1 MLNRPRRPH
10 KQAARNE
17 CRGIRAGDDPCPFA
31 ESGRI
36 SRNTRPAAPLA
47 ACRSLCPN
55 NSQSFPQLS
64 WINRAVTIP
73 GSLTAAIPTHARQPF
88 WDAACRRTL
97 GSCTKNIQRSP
108 PPRRFAC
115 GQSSQG
121 YPQSGAHN
129 SGTTTQRLIGAAL
142 SWRCSETNGSAA
154 ASAVAWGYQ
163 RQGSPSCPAIAC
175 SSVCSLITPRLPPGA
190 ERAR

>member
-31 ESGRI
+31 EPGRI

-64 WINRAVTIP
+64 WINRAVTIL
-73 GSLTAAIPTHARQPF
+73 GSLTAAIPTHAVNPSGMRP
-88 WDAACRRTL
+88 AAARLAAEQKTYKVRH
-97 GSCTKNIQRSP
+97 S
-108 PPRRFAC
+108 PRRFAC

-142 SWRCSETNGSAA
+142 SRRCSETNGSAA

-163 RQGSPSCPAIAC
+163 RRGSPSCPAIAC

>member
-31 ESGRI
+31 EPGRI

-64 WINRAVTIP
+64 WINRAVTAP
-73 GSLTAAIPTHARQPF
+73 RQSDCCNPDACPSTLLGCGLPPHDWQLNKKHTRFATLHGASLVGSLPKVIHRVAHTIR
-88 WDAACRRTL
+88 
-97 GSCTKNIQRSP
+97 GQR
-108 PPRRFAC
+108 
-115 GQSSQG
+115 
-121 YPQSGAHN
+121 H
-129 SGTTTQRLIGAAL
+129 IGAAL
-142 SWRCSETNGSAA
+142 SRRCSETNGSAA

>member
-31 ESGRI
+31 VYGRI

-47 ACRSLCPN
+47 VCRSLCPN

-73 GSLTAAIPTHARQPF
+73 GSLTAAIPTHARHPSGMRP
-88 WDAACRRTL
+88 AAARLAAEQKTYKVRHPHGASL
-97 GSCTKNIQRSP
+97 AGSLPKVIHRVAHTIRGQR
-108 PPRRFAC
+108 
-115 GQSSQG
+115 
-121 YPQSGAHN
+121 H
-129 SGTTTQRLIGAAL
+129 IGAAL
-142 SWRCSETNGSAA
+142 SRRCSETNGSAA
-154 ASAVAWGYQ
+154 ASAVAWRHQQ
-163 RQGSPSCPAIAC
+163 RGSPSCPAVAC
-175 SSVCSLITPRLPPGA
+175 SSVCSPITPRLPPGA